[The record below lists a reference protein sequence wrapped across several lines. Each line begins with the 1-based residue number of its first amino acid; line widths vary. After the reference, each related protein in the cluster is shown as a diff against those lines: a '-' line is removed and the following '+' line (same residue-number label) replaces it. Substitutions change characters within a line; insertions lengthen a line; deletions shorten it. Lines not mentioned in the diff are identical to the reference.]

1 MKQENKLGFILASIG
16 ALLGIFGTFILFT
29 HWYDPMMVAEIE
41 AGRPDEE
48 LIVMFIIP
56 FLSDLGIIAGVL
68 WAVAAY
74 GFWSDTRWAWP
85 VAVVASVLALQGSF
99 FPMIPAA
106 SRDLPPAFGM
116 IFVPSLIIYV
126 VLLLVVGKVERK
138 IFFFSLFAGIAFVLS
153 FMNGVAS
160 TDRILVTFDADNTE
174 QVSVSEDVD
183 SEEQVAVSE
192 EEEGEEILVNEEY
205 HPLYVAVQRLNW
217 LASIGWGVFTIWLIV
232 KPREWVRVVGL
243 AAGLLEVVVGIPL
256 GLATMIEFGH
266 FSMFF
271 PAPVLS
277 LILIVILMS
286 PWGRGLFPDDEVED
300 SPAS

>member
-1 MKQENKLGFILASIG
+1 MKQQNKLGFVLALIG
-16 ALLGIFGTFILFT
+16 AFLGIVGTFVLFT
-29 HWYDPMMVAEIE
+29 QWYDAMMVAEVE

-74 GFWSDTRWAWP
+74 GFWSDNRWAWP

-106 SRDLPPAFGM
+106 SRDLPPVFGI
-116 IFVPSLIIYV
+116 IFVPNLIIYV
-126 VLLLVVGKVERK
+126 ILLLYVGKVDKK
-138 IFFFSLFAGIAFVLS
+138 IFIFSLFAGIAFVLS

-160 TDRILVTFDADNTE
+160 TDRILVTFGADSE
-174 QVSVSEDVD
+174 QAIVSENAEG
-183 SEEQVAVSE
+183 EE
-192 EEEGEEILVNEEY
+192 EEILVSEEY

-217 LASIGWGVFTIWLIV
+217 LASIGWGVFTIWLIL
-232 KPREWVRVVGL
+232 KPREWVRVVGM

-256 GLATMIEFGH
+256 GTATMIEFGH

-271 PAPVLS
+271 PAPILS
-277 LILIVILMS
+277 LILVVILML
-286 PWGRGLFPDDEVED
+286 PWGRGLFPEIEEREETI
-300 SPAS
+300 AA